1 MKKILLS
8 ILAIIFCI
16 PAFILAG
23 CGNKPNY
30 IDMDTYFNSEVK
42 YYVHSQG
49 EGKTT
54 LNKLTSSSHSDMNKY
69 TSISIEG
76 KNDWLY
82 LMTIETV
89 SFEIYSNI
97 SDEIEFTVRITNL
110 KNGDQSS
117 TGGASAFEKTVSPNL
132 KKNKATKVTI
142 NVNDYVESRSTV
154 TKIEIRVDGS
164 YFSGD
169 NQELGFKF
177 DIQNLKVAGR
187 HK

>member
-54 LNKLTSSSHSDMNKY
+54 LNKLTSSSHSDLNKY
-69 TSISIEG
+69 TSIF
-76 KNDWLY
+76 KNNAIMD
-82 LMTIETV
+82 
-89 SFEIYSNI
+89 
-97 SDEIEFTVRITNL
+97 
-110 KNGDQSS
+110 
-117 TGGASAFEKTVSPNL
+117 
-132 KKNKATKVTI
+132 KKEAPKALFCPLFIAT
-142 NVNDYVESRSTV
+142 
-154 TKIEIRVDGS
+154 
-164 YFSGD
+164 F
-169 NQELGFKF
+169 
-177 DIQNLKVAGR
+177 
-187 HK
+187 